1 AELLPLPLPAFS
13 LAGPV
18 SMRIRLAHL
27 NPPIRARGGSMPVFV
42 LCPCGKLLT
51 VSEALVGTNVRCPE
65 CQAAFAATPVAD
77 ALLPGGP
84 VSDDSRRSLP
94 PPSGPVEQSQQTQPT
109 LHDSAA
115 AAGMQ
120 ESERLPNCPNVPPS
134 LPSGSGS
141 GQVADTRVT
150 HSQAPVADRACG
162 DQPPSA
168 TGVTVPGYEI

>member
-18 SMRIRLAHL
+18 PMRIRLAHL
-27 NPPIRARGGSMPVFV
+27 NPPIRARRGSMPVFV
-42 LCPCGKLLT
+42 LCPCGKLLS

-65 CQAAFAATPVAD
+65 CQAVFAATPVAA

-84 VSDDSRRSLP
+84 VSGGSRRRTAP
-94 PPSGPVEQSQQTQPT
+94 GPAEQMQETQPT
-109 LHDSAA
+109 LHESSA
-115 AAGMQ
+115 AAGMP
-120 ESERLPNCPNVPPS
+120 ESERLPNYPNVPPS

-141 GQVADTRVT
+141 GQVAETSVT
-150 HSQAPVADRACG
+150 HSAAPVADRACG

-168 TGVTVPGYEI
+168 AGVTVPGYEI